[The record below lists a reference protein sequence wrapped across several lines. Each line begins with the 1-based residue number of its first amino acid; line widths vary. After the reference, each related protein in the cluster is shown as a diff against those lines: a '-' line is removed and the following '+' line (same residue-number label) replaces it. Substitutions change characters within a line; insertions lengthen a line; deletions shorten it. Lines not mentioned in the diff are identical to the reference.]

1 MARSQILLVRSLFV
15 IILSLKDIK
24 GNYCFFFLSL
34 SCCIVYVTHIHVNAL
49 NPVKPNIGFRLGKHA
64 LLYRRIP
71 IYMYN

>member
-34 SCCIVYVTHIHVNAL
+34 SCMVYVTNIDVNAL
-49 NPVKPNIGFRLGKHA
+49 NPVKPNIGLVWENMRYYHRHIISYFKL
-64 LLYRRIP
+64 
-71 IYMYN
+71 